1 MIIEVGY
8 FHKWFSFDK
17 KIGGKVIREPMLVED
32 LKSSE
37 FLKTVMSIATSPA
50 IGIMPPLT
58 SNLVV
63 ACEA

>member
-37 FLKTVMSIATSPA
+37 FLKTVMSIATSLA
-50 IGIMPPLT
+50 IGIMPT
-58 SNLVV
+58 RKGIFVV
-63 ACEA
+63 ACDA

>member
-1 MIIEVGY
+1 
-8 FHKWFSFDK
+8 
-17 KIGGKVIREPMLVED
+17 MLVED

-63 ACEA
+63 A

>member
-37 FLKTVMSIATSPA
+37 FLKTVMSIATSFA
-50 IGIMPPLT
+50 IGIMPT
-58 SNLVV
+58 RKSIFVV
-63 ACEA
+63 ACDA